1 MEIRGDSSVMFTCT
15 ALCLQWHEEDRWSAG
30 RLPGQD
36 RRDPWASASGG
47 VDRKSCDLRQ
57 ILLPFSSSFFSSLN

>member
-1 MEIRGDSSVMFTCT
+1 MGIRGDSSVLFTCT
-15 ALCLQWHEEDRWSAG
+15 ALHLQWHEEDRWSAG

-36 RRDPWASASGG
+36 GWDPWANASRG

-57 ILLPFSSSFFSSLN
+57 LLPPFSSSFFL